1 MDWKVHML
9 LPLPLLLFVY
19 ENKYILVAHWWLR
32 WCKWQCSYLCIIHT
46 YIMQNWQSDGVIKWN
61 KVAKISLQPPWW
73 KIIILKFILLHECA
87 SECMIYYDAHRMY
100 CRLHAQTLFMNQ
112 IHEWKLFSHWHSK
125 KKCARK
131 NQLAI
136 EIMRQIK

>member
-1 MDWKVHML
+1 MKIPYATTTASAAIRFSRTLMVEVVQVTML
-9 LPLPLLLFVY
+9 IFMY
-19 ENKYILVAHWWLR
+19 H
-32 WCKWQCSYLCIIHT
+32 IHT

-87 SECMIYYDAHRMY
+87 SECMIYYDANEMY

>member
-1 MDWKVHML
+1 MKI
-9 LPLPLLLFVY
+9 PY
-19 ENKYILVAHWWLR
+19 ATTIATAAIRILVAHWWLR

-61 KVAKISLQPPWW
+61 KVAKISLQPLWW

-125 KKCARK
+125 KSVQERINWLLK
-131 NQLAI
+131 
-136 EIMRQIK
+136 